1 MILRVQALSTAALVG
16 AVLLSPASARAT
28 GPEATQTEPR
38 ATRAWLFAQK
48 ATKRSVPAGEE
59 RSGSEDPPAPA
70 VEAEPEASD
79 APVLGEL
86 SEQGTRR
93 GALEFGVASVM
104 AGAGVGLIAWGTVE
118 LFRTRRHTE
127 FCEAAGSGEGIDPCV
142 FDPPPLG
149 WAAVGLSY
157 GFSIPLLVG
166 SGLLYARGVR
176 VLRDA
181 RRYRAEQ
188 GLESRLQLGAW
199 WSADSGGARLRLRF

>member
-1 MILRVQALSTAALVG
+1 MVHPRRDRAALFA
-16 AVLLSPASARAT
+16 AVLLSSASARAAASV
-28 GPEATQTEPR
+28 GPEPANEATQTEAPGEGS
-38 ATRAWLFAQK
+38 K
-48 ATKRSVPAGEE
+48 AEG
-59 RSGSEDPPAPA
+59 PPAPA
-70 VEAEPEASD
+70 VDPELRARPELSD
-79 APVLGEL
+79 APVIGEL

-104 AGAGVGLIAWGTVE
+104 AGAGLGLIAWGTVE
-118 LFRTRRHTE
+118 LFRTRRHAE
-127 FCEAAGSGEGIDPCV
+127 FCEAAGAGEGIDPCV

-188 GLESRLQLGAW
+188 GAVASRLQLGAW
-199 WSADSGGARLRLRF
+199 WSANSGGGRLRLRF